1 MHSLLKAGL
10 AAEKCQMVSNG
21 FTAQS
26 FMCWFEFREI
36 YWEENYISFDCDCTN
51 LQTSKNQERGAL
63 VRHPHTTSVGQDS
76 VYF

>member
-1 MHSLLKAGL
+1 
-10 AAEKCQMVSNG
+10 
-21 FTAQS
+21 
-26 FMCWFEFREI
+26 MCWFEFWEI

-63 VRHPHTTSVGQDS
+63 VRHLHATSVGQDS